1 MMMRKKQSNAAK
13 IAGRIAGGIAI
24 GGLATLVAVTIIANG
39 VVKDD
44 ERDERKKEEADAKQ

>member
-24 GGLATLVAVTIIANG
+24 GVASLAALIILAIRIDTRSAAE
-39 VVKDD
+39 K
-44 ERDERKKEEADAKQ
+44 EADAK